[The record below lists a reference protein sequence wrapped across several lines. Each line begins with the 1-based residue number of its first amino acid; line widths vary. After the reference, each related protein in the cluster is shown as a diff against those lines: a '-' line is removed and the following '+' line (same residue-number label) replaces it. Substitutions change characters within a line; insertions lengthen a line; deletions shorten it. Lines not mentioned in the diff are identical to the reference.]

1 MVLIESDE
9 AEIKAALTAASLMVA
24 SARTAPKG
32 KGVDKITIAIATDED
47 KERLAEAIAK
57 IFSPPDER
65 VQKQIMNVR
74 NSDAVVLIGV
84 KIEDGID
91 ETERTIRI
99 VDLGI
104 AIGSAVKTA
113 SILNIDNRV
122 MLSVGRAAQ
131 ELKLIEGSIVYGIPI
146 SVRGANIY
154 FDRYDPIKKN
164 WQERLPP
171 RKQKRE

>member
-1 MVLIESDE
+1 MVLIKSDE

-32 KGVDKITIAIATDED
+32 KGVDKITTAIATDED
-47 KERLAEAIAK
+47 KERLAQEMAK
-57 IFSPPDER
+57 IFTPSDER
-65 VQKQIMNVR
+65 IQKQIMNVR

-84 KIEDGID
+84 KIEDEMD

-146 SVRGANIY
+146 SVRGSNIF
-154 FDRYDPIKKN
+154 FDRYDPMKKS
-164 WQERLPP
+164 WQEQLAS
-171 RKQKRE
+171 RELKKE